1 MITDLNKIR
10 DKGGVNISLNNNGRH
25 QSGCGC
31 QQCGNGK
38 LNFNGVK
45 FRAIDTACI
54 PPVILDPS
62 KEETLA
68 YGSFYD
74 PSGFL
79 IQIITPV
86 SPPVLGPKVN
96 FTTPGPLLNVA
107 PAAIPNNNTDL
118 QVATSGVYEIS
129 MGLTGVLSNSTD
141 DPSDTYVRFG
151 LFINDTTLVTESQ
164 FESENSI
171 TTAPTNPV
179 VTLNIGN
186 TIGRTIQL
194 RLNKDDR
201 LSIRIVEAHIDLSFL
216 FYSSPSLVVNKIAD

>member
-1 MITDLNKIR
+1 MN
-10 DKGGVNISLNNNGRH
+10 LNNNGCQ
-25 QSGCGC
+25 QSGCGR

-38 LNFNGVK
+38 FNCTET
-45 FRAIDTACI
+45 FRAIDAACI
-54 PPVILDPS
+54 PPASTPEPS
-62 KEETLA
+62 KLA

-74 PSGFL
+74 PSGSTK
-79 IQIITPV
+79 IIIPV
-86 SPPVLGPKVN
+86 SPPTPGQKVI

-129 MGLTGVLSNSTD
+129 MDLSVDLSNSTD

-164 FESENSI
+164 FESDNSI
-171 TTAPTNPV
+171 AIANAPTGLIV
-179 VTLNIGN
+179 FLNIDN

-201 LSIRIVEAHIDLSFL
+201 ISIRVVEARVDLGFL
-216 FYSSPSLVVNKIAD
+216 AYNFPSLVVNKIDN